1 MRSVTA
7 VRRIGVSVVIA
18 LAFLV
23 IQAAPASAHTVSG
36 QGATNYKPVL
46 LSISPDVPG
55 LSIKTLDVGSW
66 IQVGWTGSGTLTIL
80 GYENEPYLRIGPDG
94 VYRNK
99 LSPATYLNVTR
110 TYYGTIPSYA
120 NAKAPP
126 VWEKL
131 SGGHSVIW
139 HDHRIHWMGGPTPP
153 EVRTDPGAPHVVFP
167 WVINMTTGTTA
178 IAVRGELQWV
188 PGASP
193 WPWVILIVLLGLAGI
208 AAGRSRR
215 WAPELLALLA
225 VLIVTDAIHAIGTGL
240 DVPGSAVHKTL
251 LIFAGSYYSIVAWV
265 LGAVAIRLLARRN
278 VDGLFAAVFAA
289 LVIGLFGGLAD
300 IIALARSQVPFLFGM
315 TFDRVLIAVS
325 FGLGVGV
332 VAGSVLA
339 FRHNRPPMISA
350 EDADEDAGYLVDP
363 AVGTAGAGG

>member
-1 MRSVTA
+1 MTA
-7 VRRIGVSVVIA
+7 IRRIGVSAVIA
-18 LAFLV
+18 VAVLV

-36 QGATNYKPVL
+36 QGATNYRPVL
-46 LSISPDVPG
+46 QSITPAVPG
-55 LSIKTLDVGSW
+55 LSAKTLDVGSW
-66 IQVGWTGSGTLTIL
+66 IEVGWTGPGDLTIL
-80 GYENEPYLRIGPDG
+80 GYQGEPYLRIGPDG

-110 TYYGTIPSYA
+110 TSYGTIPSYA
-120 NAKAPP
+120 NAKAAP
-126 VWEKL
+126 VWERI

-153 EVRTDPGAPHVVFP
+153 EVRADPGAPHVVFA
-167 WVINMTTGTTA
+167 WTINMTAGTTPVT
-178 IAVRGELQWV
+178 VRGELQWV

-193 WPWVILIVLLGLAGI
+193 WPWVVLIVLLGVAGI
-208 AAGRSRR
+208 AAGRGRR

-225 VLIVTDAIHAIGTGL
+225 VLIVTDAIHAVGTGL
-240 DVPGSAVHKTL
+240 DVPGSAVHKIL

-265 LGAVAIRLLARRN
+265 LGVVAIRLLARRN

-300 IIALARSQVPFLFGM
+300 VIALGRSQVPFLFGM
-315 TFDRVLIAVS
+315 TFDRVLIALS
-325 FGLGVGV
+325 LGLGAGV
-332 VAGSVLA
+332 VVGSVLA
-339 FRHNRPPMISA
+339 FRHNRSPILPDEEA
-350 EDADEDAGYLVDP
+350 GEDDDFLVDP

>member
-1 MRSVTA
+1 VTA
-7 VRRIGVSVVIA
+7 IRRIGLSALIAIVV
-18 LAFLV
+18 LV
-23 IQAAPASAHTVSG
+23 VQAAPASAHTVSG
-36 QGATNYKPVL
+36 QGATNYRPVL
-46 LSISPDVPG
+46 QSITPAVPG
-55 LSIKTLDVGSW
+55 LSAKTLDVGSW
-66 IQVGWTGSGTLTIL
+66 IEVTWTGSGDLTIL
-80 GYENEPYLRIGPDG
+80 GYEGEPYLRIGADG

-110 TYYGTIPSYA
+110 TYYGAIPAFA
-120 NAKAPP
+120 NAKAAP

-139 HDHRIHWMGGPTPP
+139 HDHRIHWMGGPTPKQ
-153 EVRTDPGAPHVVFP
+153 VRADPGAPHLVFT
-167 WVINMTTGTTA
+167 WAIDMTAGTTPVT
-178 IAVRGELQWV
+178 VRGELLWV

-193 WPWVILIVLLGLAGI
+193 WPWVVLIVLLGLAAI

-215 WAPELLALLA
+215 WSTELLVLLA

-240 DVPGSAVHKTL
+240 DVPGSPVHKTL

-265 LGAVAIRLLARRN
+265 LGAVAIRLLARRS

-300 IIALARSQVPFLFGM
+300 VIALARSQVPFLFGM

-325 FGLGVGV
+325 LGLGAGV
-332 VAGSVLA
+332 VAGSILA
-339 FRHNRPPMISA
+339 FRHNRPPLPP
-350 EDADEDAGYLVDP
+350 ADEDVEYVVAP
-363 AVGTAGAGG
+363 AVGAAGAGG